1 MENRR
6 WVWIFV
12 QDSQYPL
19 FLPNKMF
26 VCREGGE
33 MLPAED
39 VQEDVWSNQAA
50 CSGGM
55 KHEKG
60 LSPLGKPQGQH
71 GQQAPG

>member
-1 MENRR
+1 MGLDLCPGFS
-6 WVWIFV
+6 V
-12 QDSQYPL
+12 S
-19 FLPNKMF
+19 F
-26 VCREGGE
+26 VCPFPTRCSCAGRGGE

>member
-1 MENRR
+1 MGL
-6 WVWIFV
+6 
-12 QDSQYPL
+12 DLYPVFCL
-19 FLPNKMF
+19 SNPKMF
-26 VCREGGE
+26 VWGGGE

-39 VQEDVWSNQAA
+39 VQEDMWSNQAA

-71 GQQAPG
+71 SQRAPG

>member
-1 MENRR
+1 
-6 WVWIFV
+6 
-12 QDSQYPL
+12 
-19 FLPNKMF
+19 
-26 VCREGGE
+26 